1 MSSSSLS
8 APKHAP
14 RLRCRCVR
22 TWCALGGSASGHVAQ
37 CAECRTY
44 FAAGETLDASLRRDA
59 AINREPADPERVR
72 DILHAVRTSAAPTEA
87 AERRPWS
94 ALWPIA
100 IAAAAAAVVAG
111 FSLRGRG
118 DVLPPGNPTA
128 EARVLADK
136 VKSLSSNLVESVLPS
151 AGEMVANNPMQDELD
166 AIYTDAKSA
175 WGFLAL
181 NFVPSAQT
189 TGRDR
194 SG

>member
-8 APKHAP
+8 TPNPTP

-22 TWCALGGSASGHVAQ
+22 AWCALGGSAAGHLAQ

-44 FAAGETLDASLRRDA
+44 FAAGETLDAALRRDA

-72 DILHAVRTSAAPTEA
+72 DILQAVRTSVAPTEA
-87 AERRPWS
+87 RERRSWS

-100 IAAAAAAVVAG
+100 TAAAAAAVVVG

-118 DVLPPGNPTA
+118 EVMPPGNSTT
-128 EARVLADK
+128 EARVLADQ
-136 VKSLSSNLVESVLPS
+136 VKSFSSNLVESVLPS

-181 NFVPSAQT
+181 NFVPSVQP